1 MVLLITVTAKLYEE
15 SMEPVKMIEGLNM
28 ALWVVC
34 YYFDTKDEAYA
45 YAKMMFQFYNKKY
58 GELLSKELE
67 MENVIVRKG
76 KERTNGNLVGDEFMK
91 LNEALEDE
99 QDEREE
105 KFRIIDGFTQK
116 FYRAYNVPLEQKKRI
131 VLKENYVKNQAL
143 KVTVESWDRT
153 LGLGATDAVSRVKSG
168 RSFREMLDNI
178 DLSEDYH
185 GFDTKEPCVGT
196 EENLSV
202 DGGRSGT
209 KSRKESVGFCQR
221 LDRSTDGKSMR
232 KSPSRQKLFKLAHR
246 FHSKGVGAE
255 SKGKPGHLNFS
266 SRDQSSARTNS
277 TRNDRNEMQI
287 KQYLNAKTGN
297 GKKIFLI
304 MTNPDQSSQSKQTF
318 SQRGPG
324 FKGNSTDRGSV
335 ETTNLTNPNPAFQI
349 KNHNLRVPTA
359 NQKDN
364 PINKIYSKP
373 ERPFTRRIQ
382 TRSVDNTLM
391 TPDGTITTEN
401 ISNLEKSKVELL
413 AKP

>member
-15 SMEPVKMIEGLNM
+15 SMEPEKMIEGLNM

-58 GELLSKELE
+58 GELLSEELE

-76 KERTNGNLVGDEFMK
+76 KERTNGNGHLVGDEFMK
-91 LNEALEDE
+91 LNEALEDQ

-143 KVTVESWDRT
+143 KVTVESEDRT
-153 LGLGATDAVSRVKSG
+153 LGLGVMDAVNRMKSG
-168 RSFREMLDNI
+168 RNFRELLDKI

-185 GFDTKEPCVGT
+185 GFDNKEPCIGT

-202 DGGRSGT
+202 DEGRSGT
-209 KSRKESVGFCQR
+209 KSPKESVGFCQG
-221 LDRSTDGKSMR
+221 LAGSTDGKSMR
-232 KSPSRQKLFKLAHR
+232 KSPNRQKLFKLAHR
-246 FHSKGVGAE
+246 FHSKGVGAQ

-266 SRDQSSARTNS
+266 SQDQSSARTNS
-277 TRNDRNEMQI
+277 IRNDRNEMQI

-297 GKKIFLI
+297 GNKIFLI
-304 MTNPDQSSQSKQTF
+304 KPNPDQSSQSKQTY

-335 ETTNLTNPNPAFQI
+335 DTTNLTNPNPAFQI

-359 NQKDN
+359 DQKDN
-364 PINKIYSKP
+364 AMNKINK
-373 ERPFTRRIQ
+373 
-382 TRSVDNTLM
+382 
-391 TPDGTITTEN
+391 
-401 ISNLEKSKVELL
+401 
-413 AKP
+413 